1 MSGPVLFHY
10 PLAAREGED
19 TVELTLTP
27 MTAAELARLQGPL
40 EQGYAEDLVAHR
52 GLTPEA
58 ARERSASQ
66 IRESL
71 PAGAATEGALLR
83 VARVGDTEVGWIW
96 VTLPAA
102 GAAHQAWIHNIEVHE
117 EHRGRGHARRMIQLI
132 EAELA
137 QLGVPELG
145 LNVFGTNAVAIGLY
159 RSLGFE
165 VTSQQMAKR
174 ISPAG

>member
-1 MSGPVLFHY
+1 M
-10 PLAAREGED
+10 
-19 TVELTLTP
+19 ELTLAP
-27 MTAAELARLQGPL
+27 MTEQELDRLRGPL
-40 EQGYAEDLVAHR
+40 EREYAEDLVAHR

-66 IRESL
+66 MRELL

-83 VARVGDTEVGWIW
+83 MARVDDVEVGWIW
-96 VTLPAA
+96 VTLPGA
-102 GAAHQAWIHNIEVHE
+102 GAPDTLRAWIHNIEVHP
-117 EHRGRGHARRMIQLI
+117 EHRGRGHARRMIQLM

-137 QLGVPELG
+137 RLGVPELG
-145 LNVFGTNAVAIGLY
+145 LNVFGTNTVAIGLY

-174 ISPAG
+174 IDPAG